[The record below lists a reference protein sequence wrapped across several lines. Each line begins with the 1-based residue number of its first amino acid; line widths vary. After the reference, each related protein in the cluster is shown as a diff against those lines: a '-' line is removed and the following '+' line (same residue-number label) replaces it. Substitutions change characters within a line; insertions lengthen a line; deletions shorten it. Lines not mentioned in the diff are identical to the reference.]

1 MVSEALFL
9 PGGWLWPK
17 PECDLPLLDLKEL
30 EKEKERE
37 GNPLISPGAA
47 VTPSQSAKPRMT
59 LGTSRGPVRTFHFRP
74 ALEKSQL
81 GLQHEYINVV
91 YPLSPRRLLRLRGL
105 RKSRLPSKNI
115 RWPSQVH
122 CHVGLCG
129 VYVYRALDT
138 AST

>member
-1 MVSEALFL
+1 M
-9 PGGWLWPK
+9 
-17 PECDLPLLDLKEL
+17 KET
-30 EKEKERE
+30 
-37 GNPLISPGAA
+37 LISPGAA

-59 LGTSRGPVRTFHFRP
+59 LGTSRGPGRTFHFRP

-91 YPLSPRRLLRLRGL
+91 DPLSPRHLLLLCGL
-105 RKSRLPSKNI
+105 LKSRLPSKNI
-115 RWPSQVH
+115 RRPSQLH

-138 AST
+138 ASTREREDKEKKKPSRPTDAKFMTTAATAQCDKPPG